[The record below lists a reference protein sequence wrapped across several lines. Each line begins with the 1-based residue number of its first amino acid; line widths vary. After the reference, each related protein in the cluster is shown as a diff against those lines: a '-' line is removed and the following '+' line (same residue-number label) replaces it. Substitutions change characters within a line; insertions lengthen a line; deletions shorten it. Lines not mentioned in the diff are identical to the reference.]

1 MNQPCGNILDEE
13 LGMTAEVCDLSETC
27 TPCEEGEARALP
39 DGAEALIAVDTRAC
53 ITDMNWAA
61 CRALGAHLD
70 RLIGRPILDAVASPA
85 LCTLILGA
93 LISPGPCEARVALN
107 GEPEQR
113 VLARAEPLLDERGE
127 GVGGL
132 LVLTVHAL

>member
-1 MNQPCGNILDEE
+1 
-13 LGMTAEVCDLSETC
+13 MTTEACDLSETC
-27 TPCEEGEARALP
+27 IARSEGEARALP
-39 DGAEALIAVDTRAC
+39 DSAEALIAVDTRAR

-70 RLIGRPILDAVASPA
+70 RLVGQPILDAVTSPA

-93 LISPGPCEARVALN
+93 LITPGTCEGRVALN

-113 VLARAEPLLDERGE
+113 VLARAEPLLDERGK

-132 LVLTVHAL
+132 LILTVEIS